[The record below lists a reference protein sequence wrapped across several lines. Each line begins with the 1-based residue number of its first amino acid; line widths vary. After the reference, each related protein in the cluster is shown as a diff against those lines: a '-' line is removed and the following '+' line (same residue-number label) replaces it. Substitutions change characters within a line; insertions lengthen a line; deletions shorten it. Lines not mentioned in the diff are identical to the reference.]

1 MLSQRSDEVI
11 LKLAASIPESEST
24 APSAFERRR
33 RHESPFAVP
42 LEARTDDYVEEAPP
56 SWWWM
61 HRWGLVL
68 ASLAVL
74 ALELGYTG
82 YWAMPVGAGAA
93 LVDLAEQRAVM
104 PEVATDA
111 RRELFDSETGLLMD
125 RQPECEAGTSRLGA
139 GGEARA
145 DPKGSDDE
153 PATAG
158 GGDQAIVELEGLV
171 KRAGVSGLGIEIV
184 GSGDEVEIAP
194 GEEQRGDERRGG
206 EGGGGQGG
214 RAEVSAR
221 WRWAPRQGQAPP
233 VGEGAQPSAEVG
245 DPLPDGE
252 RGRGEGSDR

>member
-1 MLSQRSDEVI
+1 VL
-11 LKLAASIPESEST
+11 LC
-24 APSAFERRR
+24 
-33 RHESPFAVP
+33 
-42 LEARTDDYVEEAPP
+42 
-56 SWWWM
+56 
-61 HRWGLVL
+61 GLVTCPRGRVTSRVAGL
-68 ASLAVL
+68 RLKEVAAV
-74 ALELGYTG
+74 A
-82 YWAMPVGAGAA
+82 GAGPFDFAQ
-93 LVDLAEQRAVM
+93 DQ
-104 PEVATDA
+104 VASGVQGRPLD
-111 RRELFDSETGLLMD
+111 
-125 RQPECEAGTSRLGA
+125 PSRLGA

-171 KRAGVSGLGIEIV
+171 KRAGASGLGIEIV

-233 VGEGAQPSAEVG
+233 VGEGAQPSAELG
-245 DPLPDGE
+245 DQLPDGE